1 MKKSQRS
8 DASMIHVIYGKKGSG
23 KSKRLLDMA
32 NAEVANA
39 TGNIVYLDDNNR
51 CMYDLKHQIRFIN
64 TSDYSIDTIDQLY
77 GFVCGILSR
86 DFDISS
92 VYIDGLKKLIRREE
106 NKDNLEHLMKQLEKV
121 FGDINAYI
129 VISGSEDAPEYLKKY
144 II

>member
-1 MKKSQRS
+1 
-8 DASMIHVIYGKKGSG
+8 MIHVIYGKKGSG
-23 KSKRLLDMA
+23 KSKKLLDMA
-32 NAEVANA
+32 NAEVEKA

-64 TSDYSIDTIDQLY
+64 TSDYNIDNTDKLY

-92 VYIDGLKKLIRREE
+92 VYIDGLKKIVGKEE
-106 NKDNLEHLMKQLEKV
+106 NLEKLIKKLDKV
-121 FGDINAYI
+121 FDGINAYI

-144 II
+144 VI

>member
-1 MKKSQRS
+1 
-8 DASMIHVIYGKKGSG
+8 MIHVIYGKKGSG

-32 NAEVANA
+32 NAEVEKA

-64 TSDYSIDTIDQLY
+64 TSDYNIDNTDKLY

-92 VYIDGLKKLIRREE
+92 VYIDGLKKIVGKEE
-106 NKDNLEHLMKQLEKV
+106 NLEKLIKKLDKV
-121 FGDINAYI
+121 FDGINAYI

-144 II
+144 VI